1 MKTENSSPALLR
13 ELWTNYRAKYHES
26 IPNRLPIS
34 KRDWCYQMEYTDNNR
49 LSKWMTLDAPNNRR
63 IPLEHIPSLA
73 IGMRVTVRES
83 ERDRLMATRLREMGL
98 IDPSMKT
105 AVSWAVDAGKRAA
118 TRQYTEK
125 YALSDDEAFVLA
137 CYRVAKDSSPL
148 GIEQTERVTVS
159 LVAHFQVQ
167 LERSAEPLQKDLE
180 PYSEEEAVN
189 AAALKE
195 KIQNLQKS
203 LAQKPKA
210 RGAWREAMK
219 RGAEG

>member
-13 ELWTNYRAKYHES
+13 ELWTKYRAKYQES
-26 IPNRLPIS
+26 IPNRSPIS
-34 KRDWCYQMEYTDNNR
+34 KREWCHLMEYPDNNR
-49 LSKWMTLDAPNNRR
+49 LSKWMALDAPNSRR
-63 IPLEHIPSLA
+63 IPVEHIPSLA
-73 IGMRVTVRES
+73 IGMRLTEREQ
-83 ERDRLMATRLREMGL
+83 DRLMAARLREMGL
-98 IDPSMKT
+98 MNPSMKT

-137 CYRVAKDSSPL
+137 CYRVAKDSWPL
-148 GIEQTERVTVS
+148 GIEQSEHVTVS

-180 PYSEEEAVN
+180 PYSEEEAADV
-189 AAALKE
+189 AALKE
-195 KIQNLQKS
+195 KIQNLQKA

-210 RGAWREAMK
+210 RSAWRAAIK
-219 RGAEG
+219 RGSEV